1 MPRRIKGFGYIPD
14 LPDFRDQCFTDK
26 IGRVK
31 ALPSSVDLRDKSPE
45 VYDQGE
51 LGSCTGNAIAA
62 AIQFDQ
68 IKQGVATQFTPS
80 RLFIYYNERVIEGTV
95 ESDSGAMIRDGIK
108 SVNEQGAPAE
118 SLWPYNISKFTQ
130 RPSDQVFEEALNHQA
145 LEYGRVGQTNTS
157 FKKVLAA
164 GYYVIFGFSV
174 YSAFDDIG
182 SGSKALLNLPKQNE
196 ALEGGHAVAMVG
208 YQMMGKKL
216 YYIVR
221 NSWAADWGDKGYFYM
236 AANYA
241 TNPDLA
247 DDFWSIRLIEG

>member
-31 ALPSSVDLRDKSPE
+31 ALPSSVDLRDKSPA

-51 LGSCTGNAIAA
+51 LGSCTANAIGA

-68 IKQGVATQFTPS
+68 IKQGITQFTPS

-130 RPSDQVFEEALNHQA
+130 RPSDQIFEEALSHQA

-157 FKKVLAA
+157 FKRVLAA
-164 GYYVIFGFSV
+164 GYYVI
-174 YSAFDDIG
+174 
-182 SGSKALLNLPKQNE
+182 
-196 ALEGGHAVAMVG
+196 
-208 YQMMGKKL
+208 
-216 YYIVR
+216 
-221 NSWAADWGDKGYFYM
+221 
-236 AANYA
+236 
-241 TNPDLA
+241 
-247 DDFWSIRLIEG
+247 